1 MSTCAETSYA
11 TDNTNT
17 AEITVA
23 VVIPL
28 IMVGVVNILIVVCII
43 ACQKSQKL
51 NNRINVMCGTA
62 KRYFRPTFRPHS
74 RSLSRQARSGIH
86 SATELTLN
94 IESQTN
100 DDDGEMKQNG
110 EDKETEQRMKRQ
122 STISQQN
129 EAYGVIEMKQNEED
143 KETEQRMKR
152 QSTISQQNEAY
163 GIIGGVKRPTVTQQN
178 KAYGL
183 TNTGTPVFS
192 TKQPDTGQE
201 SDEYSYVRFQTK
213 S

>member
-1 MSTCAETSYA
+1 MSTCAETSDT
-11 TDNTNT
+11 TDNINT
-17 AEITVA
+17 AEVAVA

-28 IMVGVVNILIVVCII
+28 IMVGVVNTLIVVCII

-62 KRYFRPTFRPHS
+62 KRYFRPTPRRH
-74 RSLSRQARSGIH
+74 SLSRQARSGIH

-129 EAYGVIEMKQNEED
+129 EAYGVIEMKQNGED

-163 GIIGGVKRPTVTQQN
+163 GIIGGVKQPTVTQQN
-178 KAYGL
+178 EAYGL
-183 TNTGTPVFS
+183 NNTGTPVFS
-192 TKQPDTGQE
+192 MKQPDTGQE